1 MNVRVKRVPR
11 LWCALQ
17 GLLPLE
23 ACLDAQ
29 RAELALP
36 PERDSA
42 EPVENARMTP
52 RFPIAATTETKDR
65 RPRGSS
71 VDQPGRAR
79 ENAWR
84 GVRRAAAPV
93 RTRLPD
99 LAGC

>member
-36 PERDSA
+36 PERKANEQVRNS
-42 EPVENARMTP
+42 RSSP
-52 RFPIAATTETKDR
+52 RIHVAATAETKDR
-65 RPRGSS
+65 RPRGTLRNQS
-71 VDQPGRAR
+71 
-79 ENAWR
+79 
-84 GVRRAAAPV
+84 
-93 RTRLPD
+93 
-99 LAGC
+99 